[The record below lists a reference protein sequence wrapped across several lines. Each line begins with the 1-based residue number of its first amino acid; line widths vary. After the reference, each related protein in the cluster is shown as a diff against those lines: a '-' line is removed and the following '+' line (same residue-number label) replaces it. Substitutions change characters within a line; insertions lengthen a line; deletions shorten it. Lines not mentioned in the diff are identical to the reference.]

1 VNLAIV
7 ETPLQLINAIEA
19 RHHFAQETHLLILV
33 GHFGVE
39 SFEPLLDRRDW
50 QSVRFFRILDR
61 AHLSQDTPEMLR
73 TLRQLWLRTRFD
85 RFLQSYGSVDA
96 LMLGN
101 YLENHKNYMRHAHH
115 VVPHR
120 RIVLLDDG
128 TDTILV
134 ARELTDRAGPAPAL
148 PHAEHRGTLGKFRGA
163 LRRRFVDWRSQQAD
177 EVTFLTVFDVTARP
191 SDRVIRHQYEHL
203 HSTLG
208 ASAQLDRAVFLGQC
222 LVEDGYLD
230 LPAYLAQ
237 LALAF
242 ERLAPLEVVYVPH
255 PREESTTTQAVRTR
269 FNVAIE
275 RPKIPIECHIAASG
289 QVPRKLASF
298 FCSALVNCSII
309 FGDVM
314 EVVSFRLDD
323 AVVVRHHEAMWSIYG
338 YLDEMG
344 NRVKMV
350 ALAPES
356 GSSIAGPSRA
366 ASGMVASADT

>member
-50 QSVRFFRILDR
+50 RSVRFFRIFDR
-61 AHLSQDTPEMLR
+61 AQLLKKKPEMLR
-73 TLRQLWLRTRFD
+73 TLRQLWLRVRFD

-115 VVPHR
+115 VVPHH

-134 ARELTDRAGPAPAL
+134 ARELTDRAGTRQPLPAAGQRSAL
-148 PHAEHRGTLGKFRGA
+148 GQFRGA
-163 LRRRFVDWRSQQAD
+163 LRERFVDWRSHQAD
-177 EVTFLTVFDVTARP
+177 ELTLLTVFDVTARP
-191 SDRVIRHQYEHL
+191 SDRVIRHEYEHL
-203 HSTLG
+203 RSSLG
-208 ASAQLDRAVFLGQC
+208 AAAQLDRAVFLGQC

-230 LPAYLAQ
+230 LPGYLSQLAQ
-237 LALAF
+237 AF
-242 ERLAPLEVVYVPH
+242 ERLGPLEIIYVPH
-255 PREESTTTQAVRTR
+255 PREESATTEAVRTQ
-269 FNVAIE
+269 FKVAIE
-275 RPKIPIECHIAASG
+275 RPKLPIECHIAASG

-309 FGDVM
+309 FGDLM
-314 EVVSFRLDD
+314 DVVSFRLDD
-323 AVVVRHHEAMWSIYG
+323 AIVIRHHETMWSIYK

-344 NRVKMV
+344 SRVKLV
-350 ALAPES
+350 ALAAEN
-356 GSSIAGPSRA
+356 GSSIVRQSRA
-366 ASGMVASADT
+366 ASGMVASVDT